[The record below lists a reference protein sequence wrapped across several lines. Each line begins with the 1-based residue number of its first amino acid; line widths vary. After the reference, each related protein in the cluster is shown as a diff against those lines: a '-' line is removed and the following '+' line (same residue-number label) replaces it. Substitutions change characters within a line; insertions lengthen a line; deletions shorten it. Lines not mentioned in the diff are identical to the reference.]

1 MKTLAYTTA
10 ALAIA
15 AMTGFAY
22 AQDATAP
29 APAPNPAVTAPADC
43 PAPGSV
49 PEAQLPENCKTN
61 MQQPAAG
68 ATDQNAA
75 GTTAQQPAAGA
86 ADQSTTATTAP
97 PTDMNPATSFL
108 ASNFIG
114 QTVYSAAN
122 ENVGEIN
129 DLIMDKDKGMVV
141 AVVGVGGFLGIGE
154 KDVAI
159 GLDKINAAKTDN
171 NAIRL
176 TINATRQELEAA
188 PAFDRNVLTMN
199 SGTMGT
205 TGTGAGTT
213 APAPGTTTSQ

>member
-1 MKTLAYTTA
+1 MMKALAYTTA

-15 AMTGFAY
+15 AMTGFAH
-22 AQDATAP
+22 AQDATTAP
-29 APAPNPAVTAPADC
+29 AQKPAVVAPADC

-49 PEAQLPENCKTN
+49 PEAQLPENCKTS
-61 MQQPAAG
+61 MEQPAAG
-68 ATDQNAA
+68 AVDQNAA
-75 GTTAQQPAAGA
+75 GTTAQQPV
-86 ADQSTTATTAP
+86 DQSTTAATAP

-141 AVVGVGGFLGIGE
+141 AIVGVGGFLGIGE

-159 GLDKINAAKTDN
+159 GLDKISAAKAEN

-176 TINATRQELEAA
+176 TINATKQELEAA
-188 PAFDRNVLTMN
+188 PAFDRNVLSMN
-199 SGTMGT
+199 NGTM
-205 TGTGAGTT
+205 GAGTT